1 MHRSQILLEDWQY
14 EQLKARAERQG
25 KSISEV
31 VRNLISREMKEG
43 RSNRSKLSQLRGIG
57 SSDVNA
63 SDAKEMLY
71 MPEKS
76 K

>member
-25 KSISEV
+25 KSISEI

-57 SSDVNA
+57 SSTINA
-63 SDAKEMLY
+63 SDAKETLY
-71 MPEKS
+71 TPEKS